1 MPPAVFATTYTLHHM
16 DLDELSQP
24 LVENDGLAAAARPS
38 HDALE
43 QDVSVCSNEE
53 DRKVPTL
60 VFIVVPTISL
70 IVVLF
75 IAVLCMPPAQ
85 LPTTPNNK
93 KSPIRVF
100 VLAGQSNMVG
110 HGYVSKKDEAGK
122 ELNGTLES
130 LINTQPDQF
139 GMLKSKKNVDET
151 RLLSSDEHDVVS
163 SSWTVRTDVLIA
175 CNYQAFDDPKDEET
189 PKMHGNLFA
198 GMCGGDEPHQNHM
211 GPELGFGWSVGDA
224 FNANKAE
231 DNKVLL
237 AKIAWGGK
245 SLEVDFRPP
254 SSGGSTGPYY
264 TTMIY
269 DIKSFFA
276 NVEKFFPEV
285 HGRPVVLSGF
295 GWHQGWNDL
304 IDSTAAADYE
314 KNLANFIRDVR
325 KDLNVSDLPIAI
337 ASSGMESIK
346 TNEKVEEVV
355 HAEIAVAK
363 YPEFNGTVTTVDTRG
378 FRRKPPPAS
387 PGDEIYHWYNNC
399 ESYWLIGTSLGNA
412 MVELVRRR
420 EKSNP

>member
-1 MPPAVFATTYTLHHM
+1 M
-16 DLDELSQP
+16 DLENNNLSQP
-24 LVENDGLAAAARPS
+24 LVENDGLAVARPNNI

-43 QDVSVCSNEE
+43 QGVVSVGSNEE
-53 DRKVPTL
+53 DKRKVPTL
-60 VFIVVPTISL
+60 VFIVVPMIGL
-70 IVVLF
+70 VVVLF
-75 IAVLCMPPAQ
+75 IAVLCIPPAQ

-130 LINTQPDQF
+130 LISMQPDQF
-139 GMLKSKKNVDET
+139 GMLKSKKPVYET
-151 RLLSSDEHDVVS
+151 KLFSSGGEQVIS
-163 SSWTVRTDVLIA
+163 TSSWTVRTDVLIA
-175 CNYQAFDDPKDEET
+175 CNHQESHDSKDEKT
-189 PKMHGNLFA
+189 PKMHGNLYA

-224 FNANKAE
+224 FNTNKT
-231 DNKVLL
+231 DDDKVLL

-264 TTMIY
+264 TTMIH
-269 DIKSFFA
+269 DIKAFLA
-276 NVEKFFPEV
+276 NVDKYFPEEY
-285 HGRPVVLSGF
+285 GRPVVLSGY

-304 IDSTAAADYE
+304 IDATAAADYE
-314 KNLANFIRDVR
+314 QNLANFIRVVR

-337 ASSGMESIK
+337 ASSGMVSTK
-346 TNEKVEEVV
+346 TNERVEEVV
-355 HAEIAVAK
+355 HAEMAVAK
-363 YPEFNGTVTTVDTRG
+363 YPEFIGTVTTVDTRG

-399 ESYWLIGTSLGNA
+399 ESYWLIGKSLGNA

-420 EKSNP
+420 EKSEP